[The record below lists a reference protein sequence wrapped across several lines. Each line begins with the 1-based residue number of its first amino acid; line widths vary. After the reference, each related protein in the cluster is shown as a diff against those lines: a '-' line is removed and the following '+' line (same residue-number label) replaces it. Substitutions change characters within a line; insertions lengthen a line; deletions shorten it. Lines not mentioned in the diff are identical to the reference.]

1 MRLPGTGVGVARLVL
16 VSIVTLDI
24 ARPLAVPSLR
34 RQPRPFARKCGNFS
48 AFVASAL
55 QVRRNIARRGE
66 RNGVEM
72 ADRRLATDFGLALL
86 IAFPATLPAAPNPWS
101 ASDEVGKP
109 SVADAQADSAF
120 PYDTAAIPDSE
131 FDS

>member
-1 MRLPGTGVGVARLVL
+1 MRELQRLCGVGPAGAAQYR
-16 VSIVTLDI
+16 
-24 ARPLAVPSLR
+24 AVGR
-34 RQPRPFARKCGNFS
+34 
-48 AFVASAL
+48 
-55 QVRRNIARRGE
+55 E
-66 RNGVEM
+66 NGVEM
-72 ADRRLATDFGLALL
+72 ANRRLATDIGFALL

-131 FDS
+131 FDG